1 MDSDTLSRLTAL
13 AEKGELVLSFTSRVA
28 FVRSCQLG
36 SESVQGGERGGG
48 GALSLLRLWG
58 AEMDRAGFACSCKL
72 LYRLLLSD
80 RSLVEEEEE
89 GAERELAPSFPSRSL
104 D

>member
-13 AEKGELVLSFTSRVA
+13 AEKGEFVLSFTSRVA

-48 GALSLLRLWG
+48 TLSLLRLWG